1 MELPGEVSR
10 FRDYSLGVKARGV
23 FIFRGKSALES
34 LLTRV
39 AFTGSEQSHRINT
52 RCLAL
57 HHCSGLGSAQHANP
71 DEEQGP
77 DRNDDHQQLGNHET
91 LHIRSHVS
99 SG

>member
-1 MELPGEVSR
+1 MGLPGEVSR
-10 FRDYSLGVKARGV
+10 FRDCSLGVKARGV
-23 FIFRGKSALES
+23 FIFGEKSALES

-39 AFTGSEQSHRINT
+39 AFTGSEQSHRINS
-52 RCLAL
+52 RWLAL
-57 HHCSGLGSAQHANP
+57 HRYSGPGSAQHANP

-77 DRNDDHQQLGNHET
+77 DRNDDHQQLGDHET